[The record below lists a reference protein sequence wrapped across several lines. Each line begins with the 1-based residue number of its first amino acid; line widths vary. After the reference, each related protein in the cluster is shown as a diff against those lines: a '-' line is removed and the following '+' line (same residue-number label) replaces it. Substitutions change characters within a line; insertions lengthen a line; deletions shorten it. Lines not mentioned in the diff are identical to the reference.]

1 MPSPVRSIVRAS
13 KAGAFQPAF
22 AGQWEGPLSK
32 VRSLSEVAMPS
43 GAVLAIVIGC
53 LVIALAAGA
62 AAMLEMRVMTT
73 RRQFGSEYEQLAS
86 RLGHRRARAELIAR
100 KRRVAKLRIQPL
112 PADRRTH
119 YSAEWTSAQELFVD
133 DPPKALSTAAELV
146 LSVAKERGYPADDR
160 KLLLEDLSVAHARR
174 LASYRRAEET
184 AANAASAT
192 TEDLRQALLWYR
204 AMFRD
209 LADAGKQGGPAAPL
223 RRLAPALP
231 RPALPRP
238 ALPRPT
244 FRRPAL
250 PRPSLRQSL
259 RQSPRRTPKAP
270 AAQLPMPALPRPSL
284 RLRRPSLRLRRPS
297 LRLRRAVRQ
306 LSPATRPRR
315 TLPRLPR
322 LPRPGSGDTPKR

>member
-1 MPSPVRSIVRAS
+1 MVRAR
-13 KAGAFQPAF
+13 AADAFQPSF

-53 LVIALAAGA
+53 LVIALAAGV

-133 DPPKALSTAAELV
+133 DPPQALSTAAELV

-184 AANAASAT
+184 AANAASAS

-209 LADAGKQGGPAAPL
+209 LAGGGRQAGPAAPL

-231 RPALPRP
+231 RPS
-238 ALPRPT
+238 
-244 FRRPAL
+244 FRRPSIPWPSI
-250 PRPSLRQSL
+250 PRPSLRH
-259 RQSPRRTPKAP
+259 SPRRTPKAP
-270 AAQLPMPALPRPSL
+270 AVQLRTPALPRPSL
-284 RLRRPSLRLRRPS
+284 RLRRPSPRLRA
-297 LRLRRAVRQ
+297 AVRE
-306 LSPATRPRR
+306 LSPATTRPRR

-322 LPRPGSGDTPKR
+322 LPRLRRPGSGGTPKR